1 MMVPPLLAVRFRL
14 PLPLIGPDQVR
25 GELLTPLFRRFRA
38 KVCRLRGPVRTT
50 GVLAS
55 AAKLTPLAARLV
67 QLFARV
73 IVAPPVPRSGA
84 NVEPLMFIGP
94 VPNELLLLKY
104 TRTNVLDS
112 TVPPV

>member
-1 MMVPPLLAVRFRL
+1 MMVPPLLAVRFKL

-25 GELLTPLFRRFRA
+25 GELLTPLFRRLRA
-38 KVCRLRGPVRTT
+38 KVCRFSGPARVT

-73 IVAPPVPRSGA
+73 MGAPPVPRIGA
-84 NVEPLMFIGP
+84 KVVPLMVIGP
-94 VPNELLLLKY
+94 VPNELLLLK
-104 TRTNVLDS
+104 
-112 TVPPV
+112 